1 MLIFLMSLP
10 FISFFA
16 MLVLLATYG
25 EIVINK
31 NGLEEWI
38 ICMVVIT
45 VLYGFKRVKSYVK
58 RKKDEHE
65 AP

>member
-10 FISFFA
+10 FMAFFA
-16 MLVLLATYG
+16 MLILISTYG

-45 VLYGFKRVKSYVK
+45 VLYVFKRVKSYVK
-58 RKKDEHE
+58 RKKDESE